1 MEEIYSIPNASPA
14 TIGKLKRFVPR
25 PVKHAVKEALRE
37 RRFRRALQSI
47 TKLSDREIPSRDL
60 LIELQIGWGNEGFS
74 AKYDYLEEVIKKA
87 STTPGP
93 ILECGSGLTSIL
105 LGLIAGRRG
114 VEIWSLEHI
123 PEWHARLGTI
133 LQQHRIQG
141 VHLCLAPLREY
152 EGFSW
157 YDPPTAT
164 LPNNFSLVVCDGPP
178 GSTLGG
184 RYGLLPL
191 LSNHLSSGALILLD
205 DANRNG
211 ETETLN
217 RWIAEKN
224 VRVSVRNTPTGAFAL
239 VNYV

>member
-1 MEEIYSIPNASPA
+1 MEETYSMPAPSPV
-14 TIGKLKRFVPR
+14 TVKLKRLVPR
-25 PVKHAVKEALRE
+25 PLKHAVKEALRE

-47 TKLSDREIPSRDL
+47 TRLSDGEVPSRDL
-60 LIELQIGWGNEGFS
+60 LVELQIGWGNEGFS
-74 AKYDYLEEVIKKA
+74 AKYDYLEEVITRA
-87 STTPGP
+87 STTKGP

-105 LGLIAGRRG
+105 LGLMAGRRG
-114 VEIWSLEHI
+114 VETWSLEHI

-141 VHLCLAPLREY
+141 VNLCLAPLREY

-157 YDPPTAT
+157 YDPPLNA

-191 LSNHLSSGALILLD
+191 ISSRLSAGALILLD
-205 DANRNG
+205 DANRAG

-217 RWIAEKN
+217 RWMAEKN
-224 VRVSVRNTPTGAFAL
+224 VDVAVRETPTGAFAL
-239 VNYV
+239 VTHV